1 MNPLPGT
8 ALPSLISS
16 LSAAHSATITDHPS
30 SPALVADT
38 IAHNVHHNLKIN
50 LLAAGPAPEP
60 EPEREP
66 RTNTTISIHGL
77 TWGDPLF
84 TSPTTYGKPSSPQ
97 PAKHSFDK
105 IILAD
110 CLWMPS
116 QHANLVKTIDGYLAA
131 QAQQDQAQANATSMP
146 CALVIAGFH
155 TGRST
160 LARFFK
166 IATGSSTLSLTPGA
180 PDRTQTAD
188 LDSPSDE
195 DEDEELKTLST
206 HAPLH
211 AAELFEI
218 DVDRNVRPWQPSRAG
233 EDKHAAKRWCVVG
246 ILVRR

>member
-50 LLAAGPAPEP
+50 LLAAGSASESEP
-60 EPEREP
+60 K
-66 RTNTTISIHGL
+66 TNTAISIHGL

-105 IILAD
+105 IIVAD

-116 QHANLVKTIDGYLAA
+116 QHANLVKTIDSCLAA
-131 QAQQDQAQANATSMP
+131 QAQQDEAQANAASMP

-166 IATGSSTLSLTPGA
+166 IATGSSTLSLTA
-180 PDRTQTAD
+180 SVPDRTQTAD

-195 DEDEELKTLST
+195 DEDEDEELKTLST
-206 HAPLH
+206 HASLR

-246 ILVRR
+246 VLVRR